1 MIERV
6 HEHLIGEL
14 RQNTR
19 TDTIFILVAILLNA
33 AILGTN
39 SAVGSL
45 GETTYMPQE
54 TLTEGAHTL
63 YVEVLDEEGR
73 EGWQTAGTRE
83 ITISFSEPSESP
95 VEAESPSDTWIWYI
109 PRDAENIRYQL
120 DGEDWERWAEPTGR
134 GSSDVTQTLVMY
146 IFIVLLVF
154 INLAVIFG
162 LLRGKNMRLI
172 LLNGLIQM
180 YKDQQVEAYYD
191 QSLLKSY
198 NIRYYI
204 FISVVVFIG
213 IISIV
218 IPLVIKY
225 L

>member
-19 TDTIFILVAILLNA
+19 TDTIFIIVAILLNA

-39 SAVGSL
+39 SAIGSI
-45 GETTYMPQE
+45 GETTYVPRE
-54 TLTEGAHTL
+54 TLTEGSHML
-63 YVEVLDEEGR
+63 NVEVLGD
-73 EGWQTAGTRE
+73 EGWQPAGKSE
-83 ITISFSEPSESP
+83 IVISIADFPESS
-95 VEAESPSDTWIWYI
+95 AETVDSTGTWNWYI
-109 PRDAENIRYQL
+109 PKYPESVRYQL
-120 DGEDWERWAEPTGR
+120 DDDDWEGWAEPG
-134 GSSDVTQTLVMY
+134 GESSGGFTQTLIMF
-146 IFIVLLVF
+146 IFILLSVF

-172 LLNGLIQM
+172 LLNGLIRM
-180 YKDQQVEAYYD
+180 YKDQQVDEYYD

-198 NIRYYI
+198 AIRYYI
-204 FISVVVFIG
+204 FISIVVVLG
-213 IISIV
+213 VISIV
-218 IPLVIKY
+218 IPLVVKY